1 MSTLIAA
8 MPEPPVLKVGIDL
21 GTSRSSISAAN
32 GERHMVR
39 SYVGWPRDMVARK
52 VLRRDVLVGIEALEK
67 RPMLDLRRPLER
79 GLIKE
84 GSARDEQAV
93 REIVRRLLQ
102 LAVPE
107 GGDPKPAIYAVVG
120 VPAETLRVNRRNL
133 RRILDGQVTAPVY
146 FSGKNPAFALLGDLI
161 AAYNHTEEMFLFLR
175 RGRRDAL
182 LRYPYSQSGLHPIG
196 CAATAKQALV
206 STIPLRGVDDLDGIK
221 IRAPEGMAQDIF
233 SVVGA
238 APVNLPAAEVF
249 TAIER
254 GVVDAADWATFS
266 MNHQLGFHRI
276 AQYPVYPGIHSL
288 PVIDVAVNQERWDA
302 LAPDVQ
308 AILEAAVW
316 DFSRDITHRL
326 ELRDLADVAAA
337 RADGVEIIDWPMEE
351 RSRLREIATGIWA
364 DWSTRSPEAEAA
376 YTAQSALLRELGLLA
391 K

>member
-1 MSTLIAA
+1 M
-8 MPEPPVLKVGIDL
+8 M
-21 GTSRSSISAAN
+21 R
-32 GERHMVR
+32 
-39 SYVGWPRDMVARK
+39 
-52 VLRRDVLVGIEALEK
+52 
-67 RPMLDLRRPLER
+67 
-79 GLIKE
+79 
-84 GSARDEQAV
+84 ARDRAASLLLAGVLALAAGAAPAHAQTEQWKMQAATQAG
-93 REIVRRLLQ
+93 EIAFQIMKEFTDSIGPLTGGRLQVEL
-102 LAVPE
+102 LPV
-107 GGDPKPAIYAVVG
+107 GSVVQYS
-120 VPAETLRVNRRNL
+120 ETLDAVGTG
-133 RRILDGQVTAPVY
+133 ILDGQVTAPVY

-175 RGRRDAL
+175 RGGGDGL
-182 LRYPYSQSGLHPIG
+182 LRDLYAEYGVYYIG
-196 CAATAKQALV
+196 GAATGKEALV

-316 DFSRDITHRL
+316 DFSRDITYRL

-364 DWSTRSPEAEAA
+364 DWSSRSPEAEAA
-376 YTAQSALLRELGLLA
+376 YTAQIAFLRELGLLS